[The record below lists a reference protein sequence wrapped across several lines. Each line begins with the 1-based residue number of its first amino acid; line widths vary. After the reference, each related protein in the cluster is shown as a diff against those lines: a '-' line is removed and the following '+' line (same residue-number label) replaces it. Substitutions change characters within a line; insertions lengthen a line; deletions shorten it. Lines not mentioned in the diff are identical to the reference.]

1 LTRRVDPT
9 RPIDPVF
16 SRAMTEPRPRALS
29 QEERAA
35 YDRDGFVLLRE
46 RVRTDRL
53 AVWSERFEEHALER
67 VPRPKKM
74 TVMKDIEVVKG
85 ATAPPTPLHA
95 INKLLS
101 FEDDPVLWSYAVDP
115 DVLAAVRSIVGDALY
130 SISSNV
136 FNKPPGVDGR
146 HPLHQD
152 LRYFA
157 LRPAEKIVATWT
169 AIDRCTRENGCLA
182 VVPGSHRGE
191 LGWHREPDWDHVNSG
206 FFALDDIDLDA
217 RVHVEMEA
225 GDMLLFHPLLV
236 HGSGR
241 NRSDGFRR
249 AISTH
254 YAAADCER
262 PDQPRKRPPVMRF
275 IAADEGLA

>member
-1 LTRRVDPT
+1 MTPS
-9 RPIDPVF
+9 RPAPL
-16 SRAMTEPRPRALS
+16 SRD
-29 QEERAA
+29 ERNA
-35 YDRDGFVLLRE
+35 YAQDGFVLLRE
-46 RVRTDRL
+46 RIPTERL
-53 AVWSERFEEHALER
+53 ARWSARFEDLVLDR
-67 VPRPKKM
+67 VPTSGKM
-74 TVMKDIEVVKG
+74 VVMKDVEVVKG
-85 ATAPPTPLHA
+85 GVKPASPLHA

-101 FEDDPVLWSYAVDP
+101 FEEDPILWEYAVDP
-115 DVLAAVRSIVGDALY
+115 HVLAAVRSIVGDALY

-157 LRPAEKIVATWT
+157 LRPPEKIIATWT

-191 LGWHREPDWDHVNSG
+191 LGWHGAPDWEHVNSG
-206 FFALDDIDLDA
+206 FFALEEIDVDA
-217 RVHVEMEA
+217 RVHVEMEP
-225 GDMLLFHPLLV
+225 GDVLLFHPLLV

-249 AISTH
+249 SISTH
-254 YAAADCER
+254 YASAECER
-262 PDQPRKRPPVMRF
+262 PEQPRKRPPVMRF
-275 IAADEGLA
+275 IDAGEGRSA